1 MLGVLSQR
9 SLEALALHFLGDQL
23 VLLVQVLA
31 DLHFQSVTGSVLL
44 LQCPLVLLRQWL
56 LFLKDMEQ
64 LTGTTTL
71 HQPLHMTL
79 GHFLPTVNH
88 SVPPNRFS
96 TPQGQ
101 WQHHTI
107 QVPIKLHTVAQ
118 ERCQVQADIQVTR
131 ARQGRL
137 PPEATQTI

>member
-23 VLLVQVLA
+23 VLLVQLLA

-56 LFLKDMEQ
+56 LFLKDMEL

-71 HQPLHMTL
+71 HHPLHMMR
-79 GHFLPTVNH
+79 GHFLLTVNH
-88 SVPPNRFS
+88 SVPPNHFS

-107 QVPIKLHTVAQ
+107 QAPIKLHTLDQ
-118 ERCQVQADIQVTR
+118 ERCQVQADMQVTQ
-131 ARQGRL
+131 ALQGRL
-137 PPEATQTI
+137 LPAATQTI